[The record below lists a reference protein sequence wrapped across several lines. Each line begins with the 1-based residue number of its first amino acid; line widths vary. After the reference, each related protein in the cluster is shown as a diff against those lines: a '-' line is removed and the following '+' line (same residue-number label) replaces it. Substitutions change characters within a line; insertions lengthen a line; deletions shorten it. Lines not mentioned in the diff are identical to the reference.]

1 VQQTIYRP
9 EPPLD
14 RVVDFL
20 WVSGAYQA
28 QTWRERVLPTG
39 AEALVI
45 HFGERPIEI
54 YANDGTPEVA
64 HFYDA
69 VMCGVRSTPLVIGT
83 SLGPTVGVR
92 FKPGGA
98 RPFFD
103 VPGHA
108 LVQQVVSLEA
118 LCGSAALSLRE
129 RLTRVSPSAERV
141 CILQDFLIARAR
153 RSFDLSPA
161 LSESLLAFEDPS
173 LPSIAEVN
181 RQTGL
186 SPKRLIA
193 LFRDEIGLNPKAYW
207 RVQRFRAALRNLER
221 GSMNGATLANEHG
234 YSDQA
239 HFLRE
244 FRAFAGLS
252 PRGYLA
258 ARVVANDHVAVSGKN
273 IQYAAP
279 PPSLP
284 FPT

>member
-98 RPFFD
+98 RPFFG

-108 LVQQVVSLEA
+108 LVQQVVQRRQPVA
-118 LCGSAALSLRE
+118 LWAIPEYAVAGPDLLWE
-129 RLTRVSPSAERV
+129 
-141 CILQDFLIARAR
+141 LQ
-153 RSFDLSPA
+153 RS
-161 LSESLLAFEDPS
+161 
-173 LPSIAEVN
+173 
-181 RQTGL
+181 
-186 SPKRLIA
+186 
-193 LFRDEIGLNPKAYW
+193 
-207 RVQRFRAALRNLER
+207 
-221 GSMNGATLANEHG
+221 GA
-234 YSDQA
+234 
-239 HFLRE
+239 
-244 FRAFAGLS
+244 
-252 PRGYLA
+252 
-258 ARVVANDHVAVSGKN
+258 
-273 IQYAAP
+273 
-279 PPSLP
+279 
-284 FPT
+284 